1 MATPFLERFA
11 QTRPKARTARRT
23 WLAALSDAGF
33 RQRAHGL
40 GLMLVSVVGMGT
52 GLLVTG
58 LWFATPVAA
67 GMGVY
72 GLHLWRR

>member
-33 RQRAHGL
+33 RQRAHGV
-40 GLMLVSVVGMGT
+40 GLMLMSVVGMST
-52 GLLVTG
+52 GMLVTG